1 MIALAHGL
9 GIEVVAEG
17 IETAGQ
23 LARLRELVCDRG
35 QGYYYARPQPP
46 DGARG
51 AARRSGARPRLS
63 AAARRPES
71 ARPRRADVAVLG
83 CRPSAASAA

>member
-1 MIALAHGL
+1 VIALAHGL

-23 LARLRELVCDRG
+23 LAILRDLVCDRG

-46 DGARG
+46 EKL
-51 AARRSGARPRLS
+51 AALLAAGSVPRP
-63 AAARRPES
+63 PE
-71 ARPRRADVAVLG
+71 A
-83 CRPSAASAA
+83 

>member
-23 LARLRELVCDRG
+23 AARLRELVCDRG
-35 QGYYYARPQPP
+35 QGFFYARPQPP
-46 DGARG
+46 EALAELLDLGNRAGPLRPG
-51 AARRSGARPRLS
+51 TRRAARNV
-63 AAARRPES
+63 AALL
-71 ARPRRADVAVLG
+71 D
-83 CRPSAASAA
+83 

>member
-23 LARLRELVCDRG
+23 AARLRELVCDRG
-35 QGYYYARPQPP
+35 QGFHYARPQPP
-46 DGARG
+46 EALRSLLTEGVARTE
-51 AARRSGARPRLS
+51 A
-63 AAARRPES
+63 
-71 ARPRRADVAVLG
+71 
-83 CRPSAASAA
+83 